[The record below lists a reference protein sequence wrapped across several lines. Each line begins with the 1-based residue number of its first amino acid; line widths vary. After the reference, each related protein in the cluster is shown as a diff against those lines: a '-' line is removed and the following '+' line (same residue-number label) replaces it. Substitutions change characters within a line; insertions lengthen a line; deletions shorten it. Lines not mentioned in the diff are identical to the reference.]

1 MIKKHE
7 ETKEEEKRR
16 EKRDLKEKII
26 ISTESKISEIRERI
40 QDSIKDI
47 QIEVDLE
54 EDEDNIYDR
63 EIQQINANK
72 SKT

>member
-1 MIKKHE
+1 VIKKHE